1 MRYAI
6 AHPCSLTNQH
16 KVVFMKSWI
25 LPLVGFLLLTSTVH
39 AQLKSGIDPQGFDKT
54 VRAQDDLFLHVNG
67 EWIKHT
73 PIPADKSNYGTIIEL
88 SDDSQARLREIVEE
102 AARQDHE
109 KGTDA
114 QRVGDFYKSYMD
126 EEKIE
131 KLGIKPLRG
140 ELAKLDKLAS
150 ITDVV
155 RHFGYL
161 QTVGVGTPIGFY
173 VDQDDKDST
182 RYLAA
187 LVQSGTTLPDRD
199 YYLEDDPKYEKAR
212 QALLAYVTRLFELA
226 ELPDP
231 AGAAKTVLEI
241 ETRLAK
247 VQWERTR
254 LRDAEQRYNKYTTG
268 ELAKVTPTLDW
279 KTFFTAADVAALA
292 EVNMLTPSFFQGLET
307 ILAETPVAAWR
318 QYLQFQII
326 DGYASALSR
335 DFVDASFELHEK
347 ELAGIPEQKP
357 RWKRAVDTTA
367 GTRGFGVLGD
377 AVGKLYVKKYF
388 TADAKA
394 RMDVLVKNL
403 LKTYEKSI
411 DELTWM
417 TPETKQRAQEKLA
430 KITTKIGYTEKWR
443 DYSELEID
451 DNLVGNLRRSAHVEY
466 RRMIDKLGQPIDRTE
481 WGMTPQTVNAYY
493 NPGMNEIVFPAA
505 ILQPPFFDATV
516 DDAVNY
522 GSIGSVIGH
531 EISHAFDDQGSK
543 YDGDGNLQNWWTD
556 EDREAFRKLTEQLV
570 AQYADY
576 EPLPGKRINGQL
588 TLGENIADL
597 SGMSIAFKAYQLS
610 LDGKTSP
617 VIDGWTGEQRF
628 FLGWSQV
635 WRRKYRDAEM
645 VRRILTDPHSPSRY
659 RANGPVMNL
668 DAFYDAFDVKPGD
681 QLFKPAAER
690 IRIW

>member
-1 MRYAI
+1 
-6 AHPCSLTNQH
+6 
-16 KVVFMKSWI
+16 MKAWI
-25 LPLVGFLLLTSTVH
+25 LPLIGQLLFSSTVN
-39 AQLKSGIDPQGFDKT
+39 AQLKSGIDPKGFDKT
-54 VRAQDDLFLHVNG
+54 VRVQDDLFLHVNG
-67 EWIKHT
+67 EWLKHT
-73 PIPADKSNYGTIIEL
+73 PIPSDKSNYGTLVEL
-88 SDDSQARLREIVEE
+88 SDDSQSRLRVIVEE
-102 AARQDHE
+102 AAQQVN
-109 KGTDA
+109 KMGSDA
-114 QRVGDFYKSYMD
+114 QRVGDFYRSYLN

-131 KLGIKPLRG
+131 QLGIKPLRS

-150 ITDVV
+150 KTDVV

-161 QTVGVGTPIGFY
+161 QTVGVGTPIGFF
-173 VDQDDKDST
+173 VDLDDKDST

-212 QALLAYVTRLFELA
+212 QALLDFVTRLFELA
-226 ELPDP
+226 ELPNP
-231 AGAAKTVLEI
+231 AGAAKTVLDV
-241 ETRLAK
+241 ETRLAR

-254 LRDAEQRYNKYTTG
+254 LRDAEQRYNKYAIG
-268 ELAKVTPTLDW
+268 DLDKMTPTLEW
-279 KTFFTAADVAALA
+279 KVFFAAADVDSLT
-292 EVNMLTPSFFQGLET
+292 EVNVLTPSFFQGLET
-307 ILAETPVAAWR
+307 ILAETPVSAWK
-318 QYLQFQII
+318 QYLQFQVI
-326 DGYASALSR
+326 DGYASALSK

-347 ELAGIPEQKP
+347 QLAGVPEQKP
-357 RWKRAVDTTA
+357 RWKRAVETTA

-377 AVGKLYVKKYF
+377 AVGKLYVQKHF
-388 TADAKA
+388 TADAKS
-394 RMDVLVKNL
+394 RMDKLVDNL
-403 LKTYEKSI
+403 LKTYQKSI
-411 DELTWM
+411 EELTWM
-417 TPETKQRAQEKLA
+417 TPETKKRAQEKLA

-443 DYSELEID
+443 DYSRLKID
-451 DNLVGNLRRSAHVEY
+451 DDLVGNLRRSAQVEY
-466 RRMIDKLGQPIDRTE
+466 RRMVDKLGKSVDRTE

-493 NPGMNEIVFPAA
+493 NAGLNEIVFPAA
-505 ILQPPFFDATV
+505 ILRPPFFDATV

-556 EDREAFRKLTEQLV
+556 EDRDAFRKLTEQLV
-570 AQYADY
+570 AQYASY

-610 LDGKTSP
+610 LGGKKSP
-617 VIDGWTGEQRF
+617 VIDSWTGEQRF

-645 VRRILTDPHSPSRY
+645 VRRLLTDPHAPSRY

-668 DAFYDAFDVKPGD
+668 DAFYDAFDVKTGD
-681 QLFKPAAER
+681 ALFKPAAER

>member
-1 MRYAI
+1 
-6 AHPCSLTNQH
+6 
-16 KVVFMKSWI
+16 
-25 LPLVGFLLLTSTVH
+25 
-39 AQLKSGIDPQGFDKT
+39 KT
-54 VRAQDDLFLHVNG
+54 VRVQDDLFLHVNG
-67 EWIKHT
+67 EWLKHT
-73 PIPADKSNYGTIIEL
+73 PIPSDKSNYGTIIEL
-88 SDDSQARLREIVEE
+88 SDDSQSRLRAIVEE
-102 AARQDHE
+102 AAQQVNK
-109 KGTDA
+109 KGSDA
-114 QRVGDFYKSYMD
+114 QRVGDFYRSYLN

-131 KLGIKPLRG
+131 QLGIKPLRS
-140 ELAKLDKLAS
+140 ELAKLDKLTS
-150 ITDVV
+150 KTDVV

-161 QTVGVGTPIGFY
+161 QTAGVGTPIGFF
-173 VDQDDKDST
+173 VDLDDKDST

-212 QALLAYVTRLFELA
+212 QALLDYVTQLFELA
-226 ELPDP
+226 DLPDP
-231 AGAAKTVLEI
+231 AGAAKTVLDV

-254 LRDAEQRYNKYTTG
+254 LRDAEQRYNKYAIG
-268 ELAKVTPTLDW
+268 DLDKVTPTLPW
-279 KTFFTAADVAALA
+279 KVFFAAADVDSLTD
-292 EVNMLTPSFFQGLET
+292 VNMMTPSFFQGLEA
-307 ILAETPVAAWR
+307 ILAETPVSAWK
-318 QYLQFQII
+318 QYLQFQVI
-326 DGYASALSR
+326 DGYASALSK
-335 DFVDASFELHEK
+335 DFVDASFELHK
-347 ELAGIPEQKP
+347 KQLAGIPEQKP
-357 RWKRAVDTTA
+357 RWKRAVETTA
-367 GTRGFGVLGD
+367 GARGFGVLGD
-377 AVGKLYVKKYF
+377 AVGKLYVKKHF
-388 TADAKA
+388 TADAKS
-394 RMDVLVKNL
+394 RMDVLVNNL
-403 LKTYEKSI
+403 LKTYQKSI

-417 TPETKQRAQEKLA
+417 TPETKKRAQEKLA

-443 DYSELEID
+443 DYSRLEIND
-451 DNLVGNLRRSAHVEY
+451 DLVGNLRRSAQVEY
-466 RRMIDKLGQPIDRTE
+466 RRMVDKLGKSVDRTE

-543 YDGDGNLQNWWTD
+543 YDGDGNLQNWWTN

-570 AQYADY
+570 AQYAGY

-610 LDGKTSP
+610 LGGKKSP
-617 VIDGWTGEQRF
+617 VIDSWTGEQRF

-635 WRRKYRDAEM
+635 WRRKYRNAEM
-645 VRRILTDPHSPSRY
+645 VRRLLTDPHAPSRY

-668 DAFYDAFDVKPGD
+668 DAFYEAFDVKSGD
-681 QLFKPAAER
+681 ELFKPAVER

>member
-1 MRYAI
+1 
-6 AHPCSLTNQH
+6 
-16 KVVFMKSWI
+16 MKAWI
-25 LPLVGFLLLTSTVH
+25 LPLIGPLLVSSTVN
-39 AQLKSGIDPQGFDKT
+39 AQLKSGIDPKGFDKT
-54 VRAQDDLFLHVNG
+54 VRVQDDLFLHVNG
-67 EWIKHT
+67 EWLKHT
-73 PIPADKSNYGTIIEL
+73 PIPSDKSNYGTIIEL
-88 SDDSQARLREIVEE
+88 SDDSQSRLRAIVEE
-102 AARQDHE
+102 AAQQVNK
-109 KGTDA
+109 KGSDA
-114 QRVGDFYKSYMD
+114 QRVGDFYRSYLN

-131 KLGIKPLRG
+131 QLGIKPLRS
-140 ELAKLDKLAS
+140 ELAKLDKLTS
-150 ITDVV
+150 KTDVV

-161 QTVGVGTPIGFY
+161 QTAGVGTPIGFF
-173 VDQDDKDST
+173 VDLDDKDST

-212 QALLAYVTRLFELA
+212 QALLDYVTQLFELA
-226 ELPDP
+226 DLPDP
-231 AGAAKTVLEI
+231 AGAAKTVLDV

-254 LRDAEQRYNKYTTG
+254 LRDAEQRYNKYAIG
-268 ELAKVTPTLDW
+268 DLDKVTPTLPW
-279 KTFFTAADVAALA
+279 KVFFAAADVDSLTD
-292 EVNMLTPSFFQGLET
+292 VNMMTPSFFQGLEA
-307 ILAETPVAAWR
+307 ILAETPVSAWK
-318 QYLQFQII
+318 QYLQFQVI
-326 DGYASALSR
+326 DGYASALSK
-335 DFVDASFELHEK
+335 DFVDASFELHK
-347 ELAGIPEQKP
+347 KQLAGIPEQKP
-357 RWKRAVDTTA
+357 RWKRAVETTA
-367 GTRGFGVLGD
+367 GARGFGVLGD
-377 AVGKLYVKKYF
+377 AVGKLYVKKHF
-388 TADAKA
+388 TADAKS
-394 RMDVLVKNL
+394 RMDVLVNNL
-403 LKTYEKSI
+403 LKTYQKSI

-417 TPETKQRAQEKLA
+417 TPETKKRAQEKLA

-443 DYSELEID
+443 DYSRLEIND
-451 DNLVGNLRRSAHVEY
+451 DLVGNLRRSAQVEY
-466 RRMIDKLGQPIDRTE
+466 RRMVDKLGKSVDRTE

-543 YDGDGNLQNWWTD
+543 YDGDGNLQNWWTN

-570 AQYADY
+570 AQYAGY

-610 LDGKTSP
+610 LGGKKSP
-617 VIDGWTGEQRF
+617 VIDSWTGEQRF

-635 WRRKYRDAEM
+635 WRRKYRNAEM
-645 VRRILTDPHSPSRY
+645 VRRLLTDPHAPSRY

-668 DAFYDAFDVKPGD
+668 DAFYEAFDVKSGD
-681 QLFKPAAER
+681 ELFKPAVER

>member
-1 MRYAI
+1 
-6 AHPCSLTNQH
+6 
-16 KVVFMKSWI
+16 
-25 LPLVGFLLLTSTVH
+25 
-39 AQLKSGIDPQGFDKT
+39 
-54 VRAQDDLFLHVNG
+54 
-67 EWIKHT
+67 
-73 PIPADKSNYGTIIEL
+73 L
-88 SDDSQARLREIVEE
+88 SDDSQSRLRAIVEE
-102 AARQDHE
+102 AAQQVNK
-109 KGTDA
+109 KGSDA
-114 QRVGDFYKSYMD
+114 QRVGDFYRSYLN

-131 KLGIKPLRG
+131 QLGIKPLRS
-140 ELAKLDKLAS
+140 ELAKLDKLTS
-150 ITDVV
+150 KTDVV

-161 QTVGVGTPIGFY
+161 QTAGVGTPIGFF
-173 VDQDDKDST
+173 VDLDDKDST

-212 QALLAYVTRLFELA
+212 QALLDYVTQLFELA
-226 ELPDP
+226 DLPDP
-231 AGAAKTVLEI
+231 AGAAKTVLDV

-254 LRDAEQRYNKYTTG
+254 LRDAEQRYNKYAIG
-268 ELAKVTPTLDW
+268 DLDKVTPTLPW
-279 KTFFTAADVAALA
+279 KVFFAAADVDSLTD
-292 EVNMLTPSFFQGLET
+292 VNMMTPSFFQGLEA
-307 ILAETPVAAWR
+307 ILAETPVSAWK
-318 QYLQFQII
+318 QYLQFQVI
-326 DGYASALSR
+326 DGYASALSK
-335 DFVDASFELHEK
+335 DFVDASFELHK
-347 ELAGIPEQKP
+347 KQLAGIPEQKP
-357 RWKRAVDTTA
+357 RWKRAVETTA
-367 GTRGFGVLGD
+367 GARGFGVLGD
-377 AVGKLYVKKYF
+377 AVGKLYVKKHF
-388 TADAKA
+388 TADAKS
-394 RMDVLVKNL
+394 RMDVLVNNL
-403 LKTYEKSI
+403 LKTYQKSI

-417 TPETKQRAQEKLA
+417 TPETKKRAQEKLA

-443 DYSELEID
+443 DYSRLEIND
-451 DNLVGNLRRSAHVEY
+451 DLVGNLRRSAQVEY
-466 RRMIDKLGQPIDRTE
+466 RRMVDKLGKSVDRTE

-543 YDGDGNLQNWWTD
+543 YDGDGNLQNWWTN

-570 AQYADY
+570 AQYAGY

-610 LDGKTSP
+610 LGGKKSP
-617 VIDGWTGEQRF
+617 VIDSWTGEQRF

-635 WRRKYRDAEM
+635 WRRKYRNAEM
-645 VRRILTDPHSPSRY
+645 VRRLLTDPHAPSRY

-668 DAFYDAFDVKPGD
+668 DAFYEAFDVKSGD
-681 QLFKPAAER
+681 ELFKPAVER

>member
-1 MRYAI
+1 
-6 AHPCSLTNQH
+6 
-16 KVVFMKSWI
+16 MKSWI
-25 LPLVGFLLLTSTVH
+25 MALLGSLLLCSAVD
-39 AQLKSGIDPQGFDKT
+39 AELKSGIDPKGFDPS
-54 VRAQDDLFLHVNG
+54 VRVQDDLFLHVNG

-73 PIPADKSNYGTIIEL
+73 PIPADKSNFGTIIEL
-88 SDDSQARLREIVEE
+88 SDVSQDRIREIIEE
-102 AARQDHE
+102 AAAGDHE
-109 KGTDA
+109 RGTDA

-126 EEKIE
+126 EARIE
-131 KLGIKPLRG
+131 DLGIKPLRG
-140 ELAKLDKLAS
+140 ELAKLDKLATS
-150 ITDVV
+150 RDVL

-161 QTVGVGTPIGFY
+161 QTVGVGTPIGFF
-173 VDQDDKDST
+173 VDQDDKNST
-182 RYLAA
+182 QYLAA
-187 LVQSGTTLPDRD
+187 LIQSGTTLPDRD
-199 YYLEDDPKYEKAR
+199 YYLGDDPKYVKAR
-212 QALLAYVTRLFELA
+212 QALTDFVTRLFELA

-231 AGAAKTVLEI
+231 AGAAETVLDI

-247 VQWERTR
+247 VQWERTQ
-254 LRDAEQRYNKYTTG
+254 LRDANKRYNKYSTD
-268 ELAKVTPTLDW
+268 ELADVTPQLDW
-279 KTFFTAADVAALA
+279 NVFFAGARVEGVDH
-292 EVNMLTPSFFQGLET
+292 VNMMTPSFFQGLEK
-307 ILAETPVAAWR
+307 ILHDTPVAKWK

-326 DGYASALSR
+326 DGYASALSK
-335 DFVDASFELHEK
+335 DFVDASFELHQK
-347 ELAGIPEQKP
+347 QLAGVPAQKP
-357 RWKRAVDTTA
+357 RWKRAVETTA

-377 AVGKLYVKKYF
+377 AVGQLYVEKYF

-403 LKTYEKSI
+403 LKTYQKSI

-417 TPETKQRAQEKLA
+417 TPETKSRAQEKLA
-430 KITTKIGYTEKWR
+430 KINTKIGYTEKWR
-443 DYSELEID
+443 DYSELVID
-451 DNLVGNLRRSAHVEY
+451 DDLVGNLRRSADVEY
-466 RRMIDKLGQPIDRTE
+466 RRMIDKLGQPVDRTE

-493 NPGMNEIVFPAA
+493 NPGLNEIVFPAA

-556 EDREAFRKLTEQLV
+556 EDRIAFRELTEKLV
-570 AQYADY
+570 AQYAAY
-576 EPLPGKRINGQL
+576 EPLPGKQLNGEL

-610 LDGKTSP
+610 LGGKPAP
-617 VIDGWTGEQRF
+617 VIDSWTGEQRF

-645 VRRILTDPHSPSRY
+645 VRRILIDPHAPSRY

-668 DAFYDAFDVKPGD
+668 DAFYDAFHVKEGD
-681 QLFKPAAER
+681 ELYKPPAER

>member
-1 MRYAI
+1 
-6 AHPCSLTNQH
+6 
-16 KVVFMKSWI
+16 MKAWI
-25 LPLVGFLLLTSTVH
+25 LPLIGPLLLSSPVN
-39 AQLKSGIDPQGFDKT
+39 AQLKSGIDPKGFDKT
-54 VRAQDDLFLHVNG
+54 VRVQDDLFLHVNG
-67 EWIKHT
+67 EWLKHT
-73 PIPADKSNYGTIIEL
+73 PIPSDKSNYGTIIEL
-88 SDDSQARLREIVEE
+88 SDDSQSRLRAIVEE
-102 AARQDHE
+102 AAQQINK
-109 KGTDA
+109 KGSDA
-114 QRVGDFYKSYMD
+114 QRVGDFYRSYLN

-131 KLGIKPLRG
+131 QLGIKPLRS
-140 ELAKLDKLAS
+140 ELAKLDKLTS
-150 ITDVV
+150 KTDVV

-161 QTVGVGTPIGFY
+161 QTAGVGTPIGFF

-212 QALLAYVTRLFELA
+212 QALLDYVTQLFRLA

-231 AGAAKTVLEI
+231 AGAAKTVLDVEM
-241 ETRLAK
+241 RLAK

-254 LRDAEQRYNKYTTG
+254 LRDAEQRYNKYAISD
-268 ELAKVTPTLDW
+268 LDKVTPTLPW
-279 KTFFTAADVAALA
+279 RVFFAAADVDSLT
-292 EVNMLTPSFFQGLET
+292 EVNMMTPSFFQGLET
-307 ILAETPVAAWR
+307 ILAEMPVSAWK
-318 QYLQFQII
+318 QYLQFQVI
-326 DGYASALSR
+326 DGYASALSK
-335 DFVDASFELHEK
+335 DFVDASFELHK
-347 ELAGIPEQKP
+347 KQLAGIPEQKP
-357 RWKRAVDTTA
+357 RWKRAVETTA
-367 GTRGFGVLGD
+367 GARGFGVLGD
-377 AVGKLYVKKYF
+377 AVGKLYVKKHF
-388 TADAKA
+388 TADAKS
-394 RMDVLVKNL
+394 RMDVLVDNL
-403 LKTYEKSI
+403 LKTYQKSI

-417 TPETKQRAQEKLA
+417 TPETKKRAQEKLA

-443 DYSELEID
+443 DYSRLEIND
-451 DNLVGNLRRSAHVEY
+451 DLVGNLRRSAQVEY
-466 RRMIDKLGQPIDRTE
+466 RRMVDKLGKSVDRTE

-543 YDGDGNLQNWWTD
+543 YDGDGNLQNWWTN

-570 AQYADY
+570 AQYAGY

-610 LDGKTSP
+610 LGGKKSP
-617 VIDGWTGEQRF
+617 VIDSWTGEQRF

-635 WRRKYRDAEM
+635 WRRKYRNAEM
-645 VRRILTDPHSPSRY
+645 VRRLLTDPHAPSRY

-668 DAFYDAFDVKPGD
+668 DAFYDAFDVKSGD
-681 QLFKPAAER
+681 ELFKPAVER

>member
-1 MRYAI
+1 MSNFAKN
-6 AHPCSLTNQH
+6 AHHTKHL
-16 KVVFMKSWI
+16 KADFMKSWI
-25 LPLVGFLLLTSTVH
+25 LPLLGSLLFCSTVS
-39 AQLKSGIDPQGFDKT
+39 AQLKSGIDPKGFDES
-54 VRAQDDLFLHVNG
+54 VRVQDDLFLHVNG

-73 PIPADKSNYGTIIEL
+73 PIPADKSNFGTIIEL
-88 SDDSQARLREIVEE
+88 SDESQARLRTIVED
-102 AARQDHE
+102 AAKGEHE
-109 KGTDA
+109 KGSDA
-114 QRVGDFYKSYMD
+114 QRVGDFYKSFMNEARI
-126 EEKIE
+126 EE
-131 KLGIKPLRG
+131 LGAAPLRD
-140 ELAKLDKLAS
+140 ELAKLEELAS
-150 ITDVV
+150 AKDVF

-161 QTVGVGTPIGFY
+161 QTAGVGTPIGFF

-187 LVQSGTTLPDRD
+187 LIQSGTTLPDRD
-199 YYLEDDPKYEKAR
+199 YYLKDDEKYQKAR
-212 QALLAYVTRLFELA
+212 DALLAFVTRLFELA
-226 ELPDP
+226 ELPAP
-231 AGAAKTVLEI
+231 AAAAKTVLDI

-254 LRDAEQRYNKYTTG
+254 LRDAEQRYNKYTLE
-268 ELAKVTPTLDW
+268 ELKKVTPSLDW
-279 KTFFTAADVAALA
+279 KSFFVAANVESIA
-292 EVNMLTPSFFQGLET
+292 EVNMMTPSFFQGFET
-307 ILAETPVAAWR
+307 ILAETSVDAWK
-318 QYLQFQII
+318 QYLQFQVI
-326 DGYASALSR
+326 DGYATALSQ

-347 ELAGIPEQKP
+347 QLAGIPEQKP
-357 RWKRAVDTTA
+357 RWKRGVETTA

-377 AVGKLYVKKYF
+377 AVGKLYVKQYF
-388 TADAKA
+388 TADAKQ

-417 TPETKQRAQEKLA
+417 TPETKKRAQEKLA

-443 DYSELEID
+443 DYSKLEIND
-451 DNLVGNLRRSAHVEY
+451 DLVGNLRRSAYVEY
-466 RRMIDKLGQPIDRTE
+466 RRMVDKLGQPVDRTE

-493 NPGMNEIVFPAA
+493 NPGLNEIVFPAA

-543 YDGDGNLQNWWTD
+543 YDGDGNLQNWWT
-556 EDREAFRKLTEQLV
+556 EKDRAAFRNLTEKLV
-570 AQYADY
+570 AQYAEY
-576 EPLPGKRINGQL
+576 EALPGQHINGQL

-597 SGMSIAFKAYQLS
+597 SGMSIAFNAYKLS
-610 LDGKTSP
+610 LDGKKSA
-617 VIDGWTGEQRF
+617 VIDSWTGEQRF

-645 VRRILTDPHSPSRY
+645 VRRILTDPHSPSRF

-668 DAFYDAFDVKPGD
+668 DAFYQAFDVKEGD
-681 QLFKPAAER
+681 ALFKPAAER

>member
-1 MRYAI
+1 
-6 AHPCSLTNQH
+6 
-16 KVVFMKSWI
+16 MKAWI
-25 LPLVGFLLLTSTVH
+25 LPLFGTLLLSSTVS
-39 AQLKSGIDPQGFDKT
+39 AQLESGIDRKGFDKT
-54 VRAQDDLFLHVNG
+54 VRVQDDLFLHVNG

-73 PIPADKSNYGTIIEL
+73 PIPSDKSNYGTIIEL
-88 SDDSQARLREIVEE
+88 SDVSQRRLRAIVEE
-102 AARQDHE
+102 AAQQVSE
-109 KGTDA
+109 KGSDA
-114 QRVGDFYKSYMD
+114 QRVGDFYKSFLN
-126 EEKIE
+126 EERIE
-131 KLGIKPLRG
+131 ELGIQPLRA
-140 ELAKLDKLAS
+140 ELAKLEKLATK
-150 ITDVV
+150 TDVM

-161 QTVGVGTPIGFY
+161 QTVGVGTPIGFF
-173 VDQDDKDST
+173 VDLDDKDST

-187 LVQSGTTLPDRD
+187 MIQSGTTLPDRD
-199 YYLEDDPKYEKAR
+199 YYLEDDPKFEKAR
-212 QALLAYVTRLFELA
+212 QALLAFVTKLFELA

-231 AGAAKTVLEI
+231 AGAAKTVLDI

-254 LRDAEQRYNKYTTG
+254 LRDADQRYNKHTLG
-268 ELAKVTPTLDW
+268 ELEKLTPTLAW
-279 KTFFTAADVAALA
+279 KSYFAAAHVASLT
-292 EVNMLTPSFFQGLET
+292 EVNVMTPSFFEGLET
-307 ILAETPVAAWR
+307 ILAETPVSAWK
-318 QYLQFQII
+318 QYLQFQVI
-326 DGYASALSR
+326 DGAASALSK
-335 DFVDASFELHEK
+335 DFADASFELHRK
-347 ELAGIPEQKP
+347 QLAGIPEQKP

-367 GTRGFGVLGD
+367 GGRGFGVLGD
-377 AVGKLYVKKYF
+377 AVGKLYVQKHF

-403 LKTYEKSI
+403 LKTYQMSI
-411 DELTWM
+411 EELTWM
-417 TPETKQRAQEKLA
+417 TPETKKRAQEKLA

-443 DYSELEID
+443 DYSQLEIND
-451 DNLVGNLRRSAHVEY
+451 DLVGNLRRSAQVEY
-466 RRMIDKLGQPIDRTE
+466 QRMVEKLGKPVDRTE

-556 EDREAFRKLTEQLV
+556 EDRKAFRKLTEQLV
-570 AQYADY
+570 AQYEGY
-576 EPLPGKRINGQL
+576 EALPGKSVNGQL

-610 LDGKTSP
+610 LGGKKSP
-617 VIDGWTGEQRF
+617 VIDSWTGEQRF
-628 FLGWSQV
+628 FIGWSQV
-635 WRRKYRDAEM
+635 WRRKYRDAEL
-645 VRRILTDPHSPSRY
+645 VRRLLTDPHSPSRY
-659 RANGPVMNL
+659 RTNGPVMNL

-681 QLFKPAAER
+681 ALFKPAAER